1 MARRGRAILSA
12 ISGVHVPRFSR
23 DPSGREFTLP
33 ESGLRSRSPAV
44 PTTQLENDRFI
55 VTEWRF
61 APGAHTGWHR
71 HAFDYVVVPMTTGR
85 LTLETTSGTATAE
98 LVTGR
103 AYARPAGVEH
113 DVINDNLDEFVFVE
127 IEAKG

>member
-1 MARRGRAILSA
+1 VRTDPIIAQRERNPVVSESELD
-12 ISGVHVPRFSR
+12 PR
-23 DPSGREFTLP
+23 PL
-33 ESGLRSRSPAV
+33 AV
-44 PTTQLENDRFI
+44 PTTQVEDDRFI

-85 LTLETTSGTATAE
+85 LTLETASGPATAE
-98 LVTGR
+98 LVAGR
-103 AYARPAGVEH
+103 AYAREAGVEH
-113 DVINDNLDEFVFVE
+113 DVINDNPHEFVFIE

>member
-1 MARRGRAILSA
+1 VSEPTPDRRPL
-12 ISGVHVPRFSR
+12 
-23 DPSGREFTLP
+23 
-33 ESGLRSRSPAV
+33 AV
-44 PTTQLENDRFI
+44 PTTQVENDRFI

-85 LTLETTSGTATAE
+85 LTLETASGPVSAE
-98 LVTGR
+98 LVAGY
-103 AYARPAGVEH
+103 AYARQAGVEH
-113 DVINDNLDEFVFVE
+113 DVINDNPHEFVFIE

>member
-1 MARRGRAILSA
+1 MTEPDTDSHPL
-12 ISGVHVPRFSR
+12 
-23 DPSGREFTLP
+23 
-33 ESGLRSRSPAV
+33 AV
-44 PTTQLENDRFI
+44 PTKQVENDRFI

-85 LTLETTSGTATAE
+85 LTIESASGMMSAE
-98 LVTGR
+98 LVTGN
-103 AYARPAGVEH
+103 AYARQAGVEH

>member
-1 MARRGRAILSA
+1 MGRDATAAR
-12 ISGVHVPRFSR
+12 
-23 DPSGREFTLP
+23 SGRYRVVS
-33 ESGLRSRSPAV
+33 ESAADPRPLAV
-44 PTTQLENDRFI
+44 PTKQVENDRFI

-85 LTLETTSGTATAE
+85 LTIETTSGTTLAE
-98 LVTGR
+98 LVAGN
-103 AYARPAGVEH
+103 AYARQTGVEH
-113 DVINDNLDEFVFVE
+113 DVINDNPHEFVFVE

>member
-1 MARRGRAILSA
+1 
-12 ISGVHVPRFSR
+12 
-23 DPSGREFTLP
+23 LP
-33 ESGLRSRSPAV
+33 ELDSDSRPLAL
-44 PTTQLENDRFI
+44 PTKQVENNRFI

-85 LTLETTSGTATAE
+85 LTIETASGTTLTE
-98 LVTGR
+98 LVTGN
-103 AYARPAGVEH
+103 AYARQAGVEH
-113 DVINDNLDEFVFVE
+113 DVINDNSHEFVFVE